1 MAVKPQIKANQL
13 AKDLGIK
20 SKEIVDI
27 MAEKG
32 IELKA
37 QKSLEPRE
45 FNILFD
51 ALTSAYQVDGIDDYI
66 DGVTTIPSKLEKKA
80 PEVEEVA
87 KKTEDKA
94 DEKQNK
100 KEEAPVAEEKK
111 TEAISAPAKKAETKS
126 AKTEKT
132 ATEEKKETVEFFLV
146 PDLPLG
152 LNSVSIFGDG
162 YATR

>member
-27 MAEKG
+27 MSEKG

-51 ALTSAYQVDGIDDYI
+51 ALTSAYQIDGIDDYI
-66 DGVTTIPSKLEKKA
+66 DGVTTIPSKLE
-80 PEVEEVA
+80 
-87 KKTEDKA
+87 TYTL
-94 DEKQNK
+94 Q
-100 KEEAPVAEEKK
+100 
-111 TEAISAPAKKAETKS
+111 
-126 AKTEKT
+126 
-132 ATEEKKETVEFFLV
+132 
-146 PDLPLG
+146 
-152 LNSVSIFGDG
+152 
-162 YATR
+162 